1 MKKYNLQDLEK
12 EVESLDIKKDK
23 DYLRFSDIRKQLRED
38 YKDRLKRGRVAE
50 YDFIL
55 EKERKSFNDN
65 YPRQGYEYYK
75 TFREHV
81 EKYYSSE
88 HCKFKN
94 FEQEQYMYD
103 DLALQYK
110 RARLFGGYN
119 QF

>member
-1 MKKYNLQDLEK
+1 MDLEK

-23 DYLRFSDIRKQLRED
+23 DYLRFSDIRKQLREE
-38 YKDRLKRGRVAE
+38 YKDRLERGRVAE

-65 YPRQGYEYYK
+65 YPRHGYETYK
-75 TFREHV
+75 TFGEHV
-81 EKYYSSE
+81 KKYYPDWNYNFE
-88 HCKFKN
+88 N